1 LPAHSL
7 VSTSVGHESR
17 YRESIRANPSR
28 VRSEPSTVSASR
40 FPSGF
45 ECTRVFRH
53 RGGWWVAARYP
64 CCSQLLVDPKGSMR
78 SRQLVRAPLK
88 SPEQSCLLSF
98 PLNCPK
104 KIWVHVATKHKAT
117 VVRHR
122 KKTLNPGPRAES
134 SSAYCPGPLVK
145 AAGMFIEFRG
155 GFGHCGN
162 GPRAGCGVAR
172 ASR

>member
-1 LPAHSL
+1 VLG
-7 VSTSVGHESR
+7 TSPGIESPFAR
-17 YRESIRANPSR
+17 IPVVCDPSR
-28 VRSEPSTVSASR
+28 AQYRRADFHPDSNVLEYSATDE
-40 FPSGF
+40 G
-45 ECTRVFRH
+45 
-53 RGGWWVAARYP
+53 GGWQRG
-64 CCSQLLVDPKGSMR
+64 CSQLLVDPKGSMS
-78 SRQLVRAPLK
+78 SRQSVRAPLK

-104 KIWVHVATKHKAT
+104 KIWVHVSTKHKAT

-145 AAGMFIEFRG
+145 AAGMFIEIRG

-172 ASR
+172 ASC